1 MSVPDLNLMK
11 AALALTGYFEVLLGP
26 GLVYFSLQRRII
38 RFDDIHSVVA
48 VSLLANGLVAFV
60 LVLTGMLSQAAW
72 LAVALACLL
81 TVILRRPRA
90 DLGLKALTL
99 CLLAVS
105 VCFLGDDFRSA
116 FLRVFTTSDAVYS
129 WNRWALDWFSGTLP
143 VFSMSYPQ
151 LIPANW
157 SVLYVLHEVPLEVL
171 ARTLMPL
178 FSLLLVVSY
187 ARLKET
193 PFVLLIASLTCLS
206 MLLVYFPRYIGTGYV
221 DIAVAYFTWC
231 AIQTGYNVCAA
242 PNTPDLRFQLLTG
255 ALIAVAASLTKQ
267 SGWFAVLCLQIVYWS
282 AFRWK
287 SPRSL
292 RGERIGTALVF
303 SPLLLA
309 LALSLPWYAYKHL
322 LALHGQERDILAF
335 LLTSIHGGKSYAERL
350 IHSWS
355 LLTGKVHPFLLVLFF
370 LVCLISIRRSSV
382 ARLNLFF
389 SGSMLLV
396 WALFFGYGTRNMSV
410 AVPLLSLSFASGL
423 DELLRTFKRKLV
435 QPELSSAIVVSTRA
449 ATVLGTVGIVVL
461 FFLLSGRAL
470 EEHQSAQIDARGDHV
485 LNAFLVDH
493 FENEECEECVLT
505 NYRYIEAN
513 PKLRR
518 IYFPQ
523 YRVVMVQRD
532 RPLSSMENF
541 RKWLDSKRIRYVLFS
556 RKRLRRGVADYIEF
570 LKGEARSGR
579 MRIIADN
586 DRFFLVKKESFA
598 AGGEVRGAGVFL
610 RRPAPA

>member
-38 RFDDIHSVVA
+38 RFDDVHSVVA

-72 LAVALACLL
+72 LAVALACLM

-90 DLGLKALTL
+90 DLGLNALTL
-99 CLLAVS
+99 CLLVVS
-105 VCFLGDDFRSA
+105 VVCLEGYFRSA
-116 FLRVFTTSDAVYS
+116 FLSVFTSTDAVFS

-151 LIPANW
+151 LMPANW
-157 SVLYVLHEVPLEVL
+157 SVLYALHEAPLEIL

-178 FSLLLVVSY
+178 FSLLLIVSY
-187 ARLKET
+187 ARSKET
-193 PFVLLIASLTCLS
+193 RLVSLIASLTCLS
-206 MLLVYFPRYIGTGYV
+206 ILLVYFPSYLNAGHV
-221 DIAVAYFTWC
+221 DIAVAYLTWC

-242 PNTPDLRFQLLTG
+242 PHIVDLRFQLLTG
-255 ALIAVAASLTKQ
+255 ALVAVAASLTKQ
-267 SGWFAVLCLQIVYWS
+267 PGWSAVICLQIVYWF
-282 AFRWK
+282 AFWSN

-292 RGERIGTALVF
+292 RGERISIALVF

-309 LALSLPWYAYKHL
+309 LVVSLPWYAYKHL
-322 LALHGQERDILAF
+322 LILHGQERDILAF

-370 LVCLISIRRSSV
+370 LVSLISIRRSSV
-382 ARLNLFF
+382 ARLNLVF

-396 WALFFGYGTRNMSV
+396 WALFFGYSTRNMSV

-423 DELLRTFKRKLV
+423 DELLRTLKRKLV
-435 QPELSSAIVVSTRA
+435 QPKLSSGILVSTRA
-449 ATVLGTVGIVVL
+449 ATVLGTVGIVAL

-493 FENEECEECVLT
+493 FENEECDECVLT

-556 RKRLRRGVADYIEF
+556 RKRLRPGAADYIEY
-570 LKGEARSGR
+570 LEGEARSGR

-586 DRFFLVKKESFA
+586 DRFFFVKKESFHTGR
-598 AGGEVRGAGVFL
+598 GGRGAAAFHQL
-610 RRPAPA
+610 P